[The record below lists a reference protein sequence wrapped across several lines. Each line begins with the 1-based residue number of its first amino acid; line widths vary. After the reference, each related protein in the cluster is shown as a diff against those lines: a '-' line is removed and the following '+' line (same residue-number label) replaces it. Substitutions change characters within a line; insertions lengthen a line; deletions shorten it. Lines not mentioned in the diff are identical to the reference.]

1 MSTVVAELVG
11 APRRWGTVILMCF
24 DVAVSTPKLNWSP
37 FALFRTHIWPFFCL
51 PSFTAEVL
59 SVSSALDAVQV
70 GVRPGTRGNP
80 AGLGSVPVAPHEK
93 FLKLSHRKR
102 GRHGELVSCVVVAVT
117 CVRVVSRSSPCC
129 HRVVTAVV
137 PV

>member
-1 MSTVVAELVG
+1 MVGVVLVLELS
-11 APRRWGTVILMCF
+11 AALRKESDRWM
-24 DVAVSTPKLNWSP
+24 
-37 FALFRTHIWPFFCL
+37 
-51 PSFTAEVL
+51 EVL
-59 SVSSALDAVQV
+59 VDTHPGVELLTIAAQFHSSDPAGDHLAANASALDAVQV

-80 AGLGSVPVAPHEK
+80 AGLGSVLVAPHEK

-129 HRVVTAVV
+129 HCVVTMVV
-137 PV
+137 LV

>member
-1 MSTVVAELVG
+1 MVGVVLVLELS
-11 APRRWGTVILMCF
+11 AALRKESDRWM
-24 DVAVSTPKLNWSP
+24 
-37 FALFRTHIWPFFCL
+37 
-51 PSFTAEVL
+51 EVL
-59 SVSSALDAVQV
+59 VDTHPGVDPSRILTIAAQFHSSDPAGDHLAANASALDAVQV

-80 AGLGSVPVAPHEK
+80 VGLGSVLVAPHEK
-93 FLKLSHRKR
+93 FLKLIYRKR